1 MGSNRIGQLAWAA
14 LGFIGLISTVDIN
27 GIPIV
32 ICPQCGRW
40 FNPLFGILLVALSA
54 AAFVTNR
61 KAVAQT
67 GISPEKEG

>member
-14 LGFIGLISTVDIN
+14 LGLVGLISTVDIN

-40 FNPLFGILLVALSA
+40 FNPLLGVLLIALSI

-61 KAVAQT
+61 QAVAQNGKT
-67 GISPEKEG
+67 AEQE

>member
-1 MGSNRIGQLAWAA
+1 MGSNRIGQLAWVA
-14 LGFIGLISTVDIN
+14 LGLIGLISIVDID

-40 FNPLFGILLVALSA
+40 FNPLFGILLVALSV

-61 KAVAQT
+61 QTVAQT
-67 GISPEKEG
+67 EKTAAQE